1 MRTDKNANLKFT
13 MIEVVFSLA
22 IFVILACTFFSLA
35 GSMRKYG
42 DRLELEAESISVLDN
57 FVERIAAEQNPDF
70 AKAKKILDDEFSK
83 SSIAGDQE
91 AKAEFS
97 LKNGHIVAEINKKGK
112 ILAQIKFKTTGG
124 NK

>member
-1 MRTDKNANLKFT
+1 MRIRRKSNIKFT

-35 GSMRKYG
+35 DSMRKYG
-42 DRLELEAESISVLDN
+42 ERLELETEAISVLDN

-83 SSIAGDQE
+83 SSIAMDKE
-91 AKAEFS
+91 ARPLIASKDGQLCAGIE
-97 LKNGHIVAEINKKGK
+97 KKGK
-112 ILAQIKFKTTGG
+112 IAAEIKFKTTGG